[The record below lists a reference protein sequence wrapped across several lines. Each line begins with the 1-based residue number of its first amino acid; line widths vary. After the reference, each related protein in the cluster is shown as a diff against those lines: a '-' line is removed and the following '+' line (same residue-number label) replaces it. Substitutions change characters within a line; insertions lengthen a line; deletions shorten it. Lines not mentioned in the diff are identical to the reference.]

1 LKKINLTDGNGIP
14 FLRSFYPPQQ
24 QSIYNNEDNIA
35 CFGSN
40 QLSTTTTSTTQNIF
54 FGSRT
59 QQKYSKSSN
68 DVKKHINKLTTN
80 NLHETQG
87 ICVKKK
93 RKRRHRTIFS
103 QEQIFELESLFAVH
117 RYPNVPMREELSQRT
132 KLSEDRIQVWFQNRR
147 AKRRKIDKTW
157 GPCTTMAEYGLYGAM
172 VRHQLPLPETIT
184 KCQND
189 PDGSVAPWLLGMHKK
204 SIEAAAH
211 LEKVVDEEDEEDE
224 DIEGNLNNIGCA
236 FFSSKMPSTIWKLRI
251 YPNGYHGV
259 SPGDVYI
266 SLIRVGLK
274 NEDESVVRAS
284 YYFNALQTSSI
295 KIICE
300 VEYLLPEKMDCNEND
315 DSYII
320 NIYKNILLKEKFPD
334 CVIQGIVK
342 ISDCSSETFKGMLEF
357 CYTGNVSEYIFGVK
371 KQELTSFPTMED
383 LCVDIFAISHK
394 YQITNLKIKCEQFM
408 ASTIDKDNFVQY
420 CRIIELYGSSILEE
434 IAKIEIR

>member
-1 LKKINLTDGNGIP
+1 MLSYGNGIP

-224 DIEGNLNNIGCA
+224 DIEGNLNNIGYQN
-236 FFSSKMPSTIWKLRI
+236 KKQRI
-251 YPNGYHGV
+251 
-259 SPGDVYI
+259 
-266 SLIRVGLK
+266 
-274 NEDESVVRAS
+274 
-284 YYFNALQTSSI
+284 SI
-295 KIICE
+295 KGGE
-300 VEYLLPEKMDCNEND
+300 GGGGRRGGGGDEFSEEEKTQKNNNNKINEGR
-315 DSYII
+315 
-320 NIYKNILLKEKFPD
+320 KE
-334 CVIQGIVK
+334 
-342 ISDCSSETFKGMLEF
+342 L
-357 CYTGNVSEYIFGVK
+357 NNK
-371 KQELTSFPTMED
+371 KQNNQMS
-383 LCVDIFAISHK
+383 S
-394 YQITNLKIKCEQFM
+394 TNLNLINPYFGM
-408 ASTIDKDNFVQY
+408 MV
-420 CRIIELYGSSILEE
+420 
-434 IAKIEIR
+434 